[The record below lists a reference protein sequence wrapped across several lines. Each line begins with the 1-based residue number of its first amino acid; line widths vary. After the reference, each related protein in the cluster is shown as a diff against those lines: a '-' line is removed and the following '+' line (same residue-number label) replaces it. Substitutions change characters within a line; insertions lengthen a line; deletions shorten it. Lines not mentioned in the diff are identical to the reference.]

1 MIIEINTSSF
11 VVSIVIFVVFT
22 LVIICFIYKLVDAMN
37 SDDDSYQ
44 NLAQKPSHFTGS

>member
-11 VVSIVIFVVFT
+11 IVSIVIFVAF
-22 LVIICFIYKLVDAMN
+22 VIVVIWFIYKLVDAMN

-44 NLAQKPSHFTGS
+44 NLAQKSSHFTGS